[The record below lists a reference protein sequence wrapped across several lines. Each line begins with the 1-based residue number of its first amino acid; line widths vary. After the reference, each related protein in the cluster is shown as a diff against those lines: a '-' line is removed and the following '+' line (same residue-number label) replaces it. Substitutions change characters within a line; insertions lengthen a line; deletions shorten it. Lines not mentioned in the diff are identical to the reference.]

1 MMMKLKTIQEMQ
13 RKQHRKTASMI
24 AEDSMPASILHPSST
39 SSKGNTD
46 GTSSNLTHPSAIQL
60 AIVSDLSKAQ
70 RISNENDMVRRKMSN
85 GKKVI
90 YLS

>member
-13 RKQHRKTASMI
+13 RKQHKTSSLQR
-24 AEDSMPASILHPSST
+24 EDSMPASILHPSST
-39 SSKGNTD
+39 SSSKGNT
-46 GTSSNLTHPSAIQL
+46 GTSNLTHPSAIQL

-70 RISNENDMVRRKMSN
+70 RISNENDVVRRKTSN
-85 GKKVI
+85 SGKKVI